1 MEKTNKMKLIN
12 NPNVF
17 FSKEAH
23 IYLCGG
29 KELPGA
35 TTVLRRHGLM
45 PDYSGIP
52 DKVLE
57 EAARKGTALHE
68 AIESYDNG
76 EAVMLTPF
84 LQEYRQI
91 CQENGLKFLVNELL
105 ISDEETVASM
115 IDGVYEGSTA
125 NSVIL
130 VDYKSTIKIHWRS
143 LSWQLSLYK
152 VLFELQFPGIKV
164 EALKVLHL
172 DKKEDKVLGLYPVEE
187 IPESEV
193 DALLQA
199 EKEGRIYIDLYEEPS
214 AELVLTDEELTAYV
228 TQQAEIARLKEQ
240 IKGIEETLKGLDKRV
255 LDYMLENDLVTLPG
269 GGGEFRLKRAYERT
283 TIDTERFRRMQPGL
297 FEQYS
302 KTSIVQA
309 SVSFKPNK

>member
-1 MEKTNKMKLIN
+1 MKLIN

-23 IYLCGG
+23 IYLCGD
-29 KELPGA
+29 KELQGA
-35 TTVLRRHGLM
+35 TTLLRRHGLM

-68 AIESYDNG
+68 AIEAYDNG
-76 EAVMLTPF
+76 DAVLMTPF
-84 LQEYRQI
+84 LEEYRKI

-115 IDGVYEGSTA
+115 IDGVYEGSTPD
-125 NSVIL
+125 SVIL
-130 VDYKSTIKIHWRS
+130 VDYKSTLKLHWRS

-152 VLFELQFPGIKV
+152 VLFERQFPGIKV

-193 DALLQA
+193 DALLLA
-199 EKEGRIYIDLYEEPS
+199 EKEGRIYIDPHEEPS
-214 AELVLTDEELTAYV
+214 AELVLTDAELTAYV
-228 TQQAEIARLKEQ
+228 TQQAEISRLKEQ
-240 IKGIEETLKGLDKRV
+240 IKSIEETLKGLDARV
-255 LDYMLENDLVTLPG
+255 LQYMTENNLEQMEG
-269 GGGEFRLKRAYERT
+269 GGGVFKVKKAYERT
-283 TIDTERFRRMQPGL
+283 SVDVERMKKTNPGL
-297 FEQYS
+297 YEMYK
-302 KTSIVQA
+302 KTTTVQA
-309 SVSFKPNK
+309 SISFKPNK

>member
-1 MEKTNKMKLIN
+1 MELRN

-23 IYLCGG
+23 IYLCGD
-29 KELPGA
+29 KELQGA
-35 TTVLRRHGLM
+35 TTLLRRHGLM

-115 IDGVYEGSTA
+115 IDGVYEGSTD

-130 VDYKSTIKIHWRS
+130 VDYKSTLKLHWRS

-152 VLFELQFPGIKV
+152 VLFERQFPGIKV

-193 DALLQA
+193 DALLLA
-199 EKEGRIYIDLYEEPS
+199 EKEGRIYIDQHNEPT

-240 IKGIEETLKGLDKRV
+240 IKVIEETLKGLDKRV
-255 LDYMLENDLVTLPG
+255 LDYMLANDLVTLPG
-269 GGGEFRLKRAYERT
+269 SGGEFRLKRAYERT
-283 TIDTERFRRMQPGL
+283 TIDTERLRRMQPGI

-302 KTSIVQA
+302 KTTAVQA

>member
-1 MEKTNKMKLIN
+1 MELRN

-23 IYLCGG
+23 IYLCGD
-29 KELPGA
+29 KELQGA
-35 TTVLRRHGLM
+35 TTLLRRHGLM

-115 IDGVYEGSTA
+115 IDGVYEGSTD

-130 VDYKSTIKIHWRS
+130 VDYKSTLKLHWRS

-152 VLFELQFPGIKV
+152 VLFERQFPNIKV

-193 DALLQA
+193 DALLLA
-199 EKEGRIYIDLYEEPS
+199 EKEGRIYIDQHEEPS
-214 AELVLTDEELTAYV
+214 AELVLTDAELTVYV

-240 IKGIEETLKGLDKRV
+240 IKGIEETLKGLDARV
-255 LDYMLENDLVTLPG
+255 RDYMLSAGIDKLEG
-269 GGGEFRLKRAYERT
+269 GGGVFTLKKAYTRT

-302 KTSIVQA
+302 KTTTVQA

>member
-1 MEKTNKMKLIN
+1 MTLSN
-12 NPNVF
+12 NQNVF
-17 FSKEAH
+17 FEKTSH
-23 IYLCGG
+23 SYWVGD
-29 KELPGA
+29 KELMGA
-35 TTVLRRHGLM
+35 TTLLRKHGLM

-76 EAVMLTPF
+76 ESVMLTPF

-115 IDGVYEGSTA
+115 IDGVYEGSTTD
-125 NSVIL
+125 SVIL
-130 VDYKSTIKIHWRS
+130 VDYKSTNKVHWRS

-152 VLFELQFPGIKV
+152 VLFERQFPGVKV

-172 DKKEDKVLGLYPVEE
+172 DKKEDKVLGLFPVEE

-199 EKEGRIYIDLYEEPS
+199 EREGRIYIDEHDEPS
-214 AELVLTDEELTAYV
+214 AELVLTDQELAAYV
-228 TQQAEIARLKEQ
+228 VQQEEIARLKDQ
-240 IKGIEETLKGLDKRV
+240 VKKIEETLKGLDNRV
-255 LDYMLENDLVTLPG
+255 KDYMLEHGLEKLEG
-269 GGGEFRLKRAYERT
+269 GGGVFTLKKAYTRTGIDVERL
-283 TIDTERFRRMQPGL
+283 RRIQPGIY
-297 FEQYS
+297 EQYKKETTVS
-302 KTSIVQA
+302 ASI
-309 SVSFKPNK
+309 SFKQNK

>member
-1 MEKTNKMKLIN
+1 MKLTN

-17 FSKEAH
+17 FSKEVH
-23 IYLCGG
+23 MYLCGD
-29 KELPGA
+29 KELMGA
-35 TTVLRRHGLM
+35 TTLLRKHGLM

-68 AIESYDNG
+68 AIEAYDNG
-76 EAVMLTPF
+76 DAVLMTPF
-84 LQEYRQI
+84 LEEYRKI

-115 IDGVYEGSTA
+115 IDGVYEGSTPD
-125 NSVIL
+125 SVIL

-152 VLFELQFPGIKV
+152 VLFERQFPGIKV

-172 DKKEDKVLGLYPVEE
+172 DKKEDKVLGLFPVEE

-199 EKEGRIYIDLYEEPS
+199 EREGRIYIDLHEEPS
-214 AELVLTDEELTAYV
+214 AELVLTDQELAAYV
-228 TQQAEIARLKEQ
+228 VQQEEIARLKDQ
-240 IKGIEETLKGLDKRV
+240 VKKIEETLKGLDNRV
-255 LDYMLENDLVTLPG
+255 KDYMLEHGLEKLEG
-269 GGGEFRLKRAYERT
+269 GGGVFTLKKAYARTGIDVERL
-283 TIDTERFRRMQPGL
+283 RRIQPGIY
-297 FEQYS
+297 EQYKKETTVS
-302 KTSIVQA
+302 ASI
-309 SVSFKPNK
+309 SFKQNK

>member
-23 IYLCGG
+23 IYLCGD
-29 KELPGA
+29 KELQGA
-35 TTVLRRHGLM
+35 TTLLRRHGLM

-68 AIESYDNG
+68 SIESYDNG

-115 IDGVYEGSTA
+115 IDGVYEGSTS

-130 VDYKSTIKIHWRS
+130 VDYKSTLKLHWRS

-152 VLFELQFPGIKV
+152 VLFERQFPGIKV

-199 EKEGRIYIDLYEEPS
+199 EKDGRIYIDQYEEPS
-214 AELVLTDEELTAYV
+214 AELILTDEELTAYV
-228 TQQAEIARLKEQ
+228 TQQAEISRLKEQ
-240 IKGIEETLKGLDKRV
+240 IKSIEETLKGLDARV
-255 LDYMLENDLVTLPG
+255 LAYMTENNLETLEG
-269 GGGEFRLKRAYERT
+269 GGGVFKVKKAYERT
-283 TIDTERFRRMQPGL
+283 TIDTERLKKMQPGIY
-297 FEQYS
+297 EQYK
-302 KTSIVQA
+302 KTTTVQA
-309 SVSFKPNK
+309 SLSFKPNK

>member
-1 MEKTNKMKLIN
+1 MKLIN
-12 NPNVF
+12 NQNVF
-17 FSKEAH
+17 FEKTSH
-23 IYLCGG
+23 SYWVGD
-29 KELPGA
+29 KELQGA
-35 TTVLRRHGLM
+35 TTLLRKHGLM

-76 EAVMLTPF
+76 ESVMLTPF

-115 IDGVYEGSTA
+115 IDGVYEGSTTD
-125 NSVIL
+125 SVIL
-130 VDYKSTIKIHWRS
+130 VDYKSTNKVHWRS

-152 VLFELQFPGIKV
+152 VLFERQFPGVKV

-172 DKKEDKVLGLYPVEE
+172 DKKEEKVLGLYPVEE

-199 EKEGRIYIDLYEEPS
+199 EREGRIYIDLHEEPS
-214 AELVLTDEELTAYV
+214 AELVLTDQELAAYV
-228 TQQAEIARLKEQ
+228 VQQEEITRLKEQ
-240 IKGIEETLKGLDKRV
+240 IKKIEDTLKGLDNRV
-255 LDYMLENDLVTLPG
+255 KDYMLEHGLEKLEG
-269 GGGEFRLKRAYERT
+269 GGGVFTLKKAYTRT
-283 TIDTERFRRMQPGL
+283 GIDTERLKRTNPGL
-297 FEQYS
+297 YEMYKKETTVS
-302 KTSIVQA
+302 ASI
-309 SVSFKPNK
+309 SFKQNK

>member
-1 MEKTNKMKLIN
+1 M
-12 NPNVF
+12 
-17 FSKEAH
+17 
-23 IYLCGG
+23 
-29 KELPGA
+29 GA
-35 TTVLRRHGLM
+35 TTLLRKHGLM

-76 EAVMLTPF
+76 ESVMLTPF

-115 IDGVYEGSTA
+115 IDGVYEGSTTD
-125 NSVIL
+125 SVIL
-130 VDYKSTIKIHWRS
+130 VDYKSTNKVHWRS

-152 VLFELQFPGIKV
+152 VLFERQFPGVKV

-172 DKKEDKVLGLYPVEE
+172 DKKEEKVLGLYPVEE

-199 EKEGRIYIDLYEEPS
+199 EREGRIYIDEHEEPS
-214 AELVLTDEELTAYV
+214 AELVLTDQELAAYV
-228 TQQAEIARLKEQ
+228 VQQEEITRLKEQ
-240 IKGIEETLKGLDKRV
+240 IKKIEDTLKGLDNRV
-255 LDYMLENDLVTLPG
+255 KDYMLEHGLDKLEG
-269 GGGEFRLKRAYERT
+269 GGGVFTLKKAYTRT
-283 TIDTERFRRMQPGL
+283 GIDTERLKKMQPGIY
-297 FEQYS
+297 EQYKKETTVS
-302 KTSIVQA
+302 ASI
-309 SVSFKPNK
+309 SFKQNK

>member
-1 MEKTNKMKLIN
+1 MELRN

-23 IYLCGG
+23 IYLCGD
-29 KELPGA
+29 KELQGV
-35 TTVLRRHGLM
+35 TTLLRRHGLM

-68 AIESYDNG
+68 AIEAYDNG
-76 EAVMLTPF
+76 DAVMLTPF

-115 IDGVYEGSTA
+115 IDGVYEGSTPD
-125 NSVIL
+125 SVIL

-152 VLFELQFPGIKV
+152 VLFERQFPGIKV

-193 DALLQA
+193 DALLLA
-199 EKEGRIYIDLYEEPS
+199 EREGRIYIDLHEEPS

-228 TQQAEIARLKEQ
+228 TQQAEISRLKEQ
-240 IKGIEETLKGLDKRV
+240 IKSIEETLKGLDSRV
-255 LDYMLENDLVTLPG
+255 LAYMTENNLETLDG
-269 GGGEFRLKRAYERT
+269 GGGVFKVKKAYERT
-283 TIDTERFRRMQPGL
+283 TIDTERLKKMQPGIY
-297 FEQYS
+297 EQYK
-302 KTSIVQA
+302 KTTTVQA
-309 SVSFKPNK
+309 SLSFKQNK

>member
-1 MEKTNKMKLIN
+1 
-12 NPNVF
+12 
-17 FSKEAH
+17 
-23 IYLCGG
+23 
-29 KELPGA
+29 
-35 TTVLRRHGLM
+35 M

-57 EAARKGTALHE
+57 DAARKGTALHE
-68 AIESYDNG
+68 AIEAYDNG

-125 NSVIL
+125 DSVIL

-152 VLFELQFPGIKV
+152 VLFERQFPGIKV

-172 DKKEDKVLGLYPVEE
+172 DKKDDKVLGLFPVEE

-193 DALLQA
+193 DALLLA

-214 AELVLTDEELTAYV
+214 AELVLTDAELTAYV

-302 KTSIVQA
+302 KTTTVQPSI
-309 SVSFKPNK
+309 SFKINK

>member
-1 MEKTNKMKLIN
+1 MELRN

-23 IYLCGG
+23 IYLCGD
-29 KELPGA
+29 KELQGA
-35 TTVLRRHGLM
+35 TTLLRRHGLM

-76 EAVMLTPF
+76 ESVLMTPF
-84 LQEYRQI
+84 LQEYKQI

-105 ISDEETVASM
+105 ISDEELVASM
-115 IDGVYEGSTA
+115 IDGVYKGSKKDT
-125 NSVIL
+125 VIL
-130 VDYKSTIKIHWRS
+130 VDYKSTLKLHWRS

-152 VLFELQFPGIKV
+152 VLFERQFPGIKV

-172 DKKEDKVLGLYPVEE
+172 DKKEGKVLGLYPVEE
-187 IPESEV
+187 IPETEV

-199 EKEGRIYIDLYEEPS
+199 EKEGRIYIDQTEEPS
-214 AELVLTDEELTAYV
+214 AEIVLTDAELTAYV
-228 TQQAEIARLKEQ
+228 TQQNEIARLKEQ

-255 LDYMLENDLVTLPG
+255 LDYMLEHNLDSLEG
-269 GGGEFRLKRAYERT
+269 GGGVFKVKKAYERT
-283 TIDTERFRRMQPGL
+283 SIDTERLKKMQPGIY
-297 FEQYS
+297 EQYK
-302 KTSIVQA
+302 KTSTVA
-309 SVSFKPNK
+309 PSLSFKPNK